1 MILIASSMQHR
12 GSLVSTS
19 SVLALL
25 ACACPASP
33 AATTDT
39 TETTTTAATSA
50 TTTGTSSTGTSTS
63 TGADTSTGTPAS
75 TGTTGETTTGGPA
88 AMTIYDVQQGKFPQE
103 SVVTIKGVV
112 VTSPIHL
119 ASGRGTVFVEE
130 AAGGEYSGIALDL
143 DPSVAALDLEL
154 ADAHVGH
161 GDHGVLDLD
170 QHALV
175 VLGEGAV
182 GADVGRGDD
191 RRLGDRGG
199 VDDGEVAGGRDR
211 DLAVAVELGVGAGEV
226 EDAAGRE
233 VEGGARVS
241 DWFLFD
247 LQQTPKP
254 TMGQVYASITGPLL
268 FDDKQ
273 FLLVPRSLDDLDDG
287 SGDTTGDTTTG
298 DTTTGDTTTG
308 DTSTTTGTSTTG
320 EPPVGIYAVQQGIYN
335 LGDLVVLEGVIAT
348 SGPTLNKKGFFVQ
361 EPDGGPFSG
370 IFIFNTKDQF
380 NVSAGDVLTIAGTY
394 TEFNGLSE
402 LSVPGAANV
411 TKTGTAPV
419 PAPVLVTSAEVATGG
434 LKSEDYEGV
443 LLQIQNAKV
452 TAPVD
457 GANEFIVD
465 TVLRIDDLFFAP
477 ANWPKPQIGDA
488 YTSIV
493 GPLTFTNNNFKL
505 VPRSAID
512 LVK

>member
-33 AATTDT
+33 AATTDP

-63 TGADTSTGTPAS
+63 TGADTSTGTPTS

-143 DPSVAALDLEL
+143 DPSVAALDLAPGSVLDFTGTYTEFYGNSQITIAAPGDL
-154 ADAHVGH
+154 TIVDTAAIPEPAIVAAADIRT
-161 GDHGVLDLD
+161 DGVLAENYEGVLVQIQDAVVSVPNVDLG
-170 QHALV
+170 QF
-175 VLGEGAV
+175 
-182 GADVGRGDD
+182 
-191 RRLGDRGG
+191 
-199 VDDGEVAGGRDR
+199 
-211 DLAVAVELGVGAGEV
+211 
-226 EDAAGRE
+226 E
-233 VEGGARVS
+233 VEGGARIS
-241 DWFLFD
+241 DFFLFA
-247 LQQTPKP
+247 LGQTPKP